1 MKYRMYPILNVKISN
16 LSFAFENFN
25 PKCPIEDFEPK
36 IIICLIEVL
45 RVHYFKD
52 ADFKSDFCF

>member
-1 MKYRMYPILNVKISN
+1 MYPILNVKISN

-45 RVHYFKD
+45 RVYYFKD